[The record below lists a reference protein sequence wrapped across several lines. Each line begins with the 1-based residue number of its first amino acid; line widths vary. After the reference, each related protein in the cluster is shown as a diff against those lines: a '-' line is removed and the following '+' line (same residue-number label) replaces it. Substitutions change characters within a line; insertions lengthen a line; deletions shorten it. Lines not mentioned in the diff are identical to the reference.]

1 MSRITT
7 EATTILRR
15 VVQMAQ
21 LIRSVERHLLEDQAE
36 DLFRAT
42 SGNGGIT
49 AGHGDPT
56 PGMVT
61 ALAPHAARERELW
74 AAIRAVS
81 TALDQAEMKCVRLLQ
96 GETPEDPSVRCP
108 GWNNELR
115 TRLGGCGKP
124 IEHWTDTNGRQHN
137 RSTLLC
143 TSCRKAEERANQ
155 PADRGAA

>member
-15 VVQMAQ
+15 VVQLTL
-21 LIRSVERHLLEDQAE
+21 LIGQTERHLLEDQAN
-36 DLFRAT
+36 DVQRAT
-42 SGNGGIT
+42 NDGGIAT
-49 AGHGDPT
+49 GHGDPT
-56 PGMVT
+56 PGLVA
-61 ALAPHAARERELW
+61 ALAPYAAKEDQLW
-74 AAIRAVS
+74 AALHTIS
-81 TALDQAEMKCVRLLQ
+81 NALDAAEMTCVRTLN
-96 GETPEDPSVRCP
+96 GDITEDPTIRCP
-108 GWNNELR
+108 GWNDELR